1 MKNLLTNMRMLSG
14 LYPETY
20 FAGANTKRG
29 FVSAYPAF
37 IDETVLTRVYVLKG
51 GSGTGKSSLMKKC
64 AERAVANGSSVT
76 MLLCSSDPSSADAV
90 ILKGEHGAAA
100 ILDGTA
106 PHITDPL
113 FPGAVSEI
121 VNLGEFWRP
130 DALRNARCEITAHG
144 EGKRAAYG
152 RAYRYLSAYGEITK
166 AAEALLSDCILKE
179 KMYAAATR
187 VLSSVPKGKTYGEM
201 LRHTAAISMEGMY
214 RLSTFSAKAK
224 KKYAVVDSYGCGS
237 FFLDALRSAAAER
250 RCMLWYAPAPCET
263 ETPYELYFPTSE
275 ISFSL
280 VGERDF
286 SADGSSCEPGEHS
299 VVNMGR
305 FLDRRSLSSCRARLR
320 FSARCREMLLD
331 GALESL
337 ADARLH
343 HFRLEEIYK
352 SAMDFDGVSET
363 GERIEN
369 EISKILCP

>member
-130 DALRNARCEITAHG
+130 DALRNARCEITARESAQRTG
-144 EGKRAAYG
+144 ARIAIFRRTGRSRKRQ
-152 RAYRYLSAYGEITK
+152 
-166 AAEALLSDCILKE
+166 
-179 KMYAAATR
+179 
-187 VLSSVPKGKTYGEM
+187 
-201 LRHTAAISMEGMY
+201 
-214 RLSTFSAKAK
+214 
-224 KKYAVVDSYGCGS
+224 
-237 FFLDALRSAAAER
+237 
-250 RCMLWYAPAPCET
+250 
-263 ETPYELYFPTSE
+263 
-275 ISFSL
+275 
-280 VGERDF
+280 
-286 SADGSSCEPGEHS
+286 
-299 VVNMGR
+299 
-305 FLDRRSLSSCRARLR
+305 RRSFPIA
-320 FSARCREMLLD
+320 FSRKKCTPLQRGFCHRCRK
-331 GALESL
+331 G
-337 ADARLH
+337 RL
-343 HFRLEEIYK
+343 
-352 SAMDFDGVSET
+352 T
-363 GERIEN
+363 GR
-369 EISKILCP
+369 C